1 MRKLNNRRVICN
13 RFHRALQHLQQR
25 TGWNAK
31 KMASHYD
38 LPHRS
43 VLNWLRGKTSPGP
56 RRLKEL
62 CNIFGWE
69 HAALFE
75 CEGRDEIFERKHLNL
90 ETLNRH
96 YLSLQVRNPL
106 EAWAYVALAGAIV
119 FVDLAAA
126 GFECRAVTDH
136 HFGTRLDF
144 SSPGLANVSL
154 QIAVIFGRG
163 LVIRWLDEQGLVRK
177 EMDLTGSNLKLI
189 IKRLRAVA
197 GF

>member
-1 MRKLNNRRVICN
+1 
-13 RFHRALQHLQQR
+13 
-25 TGWNAK
+25 
-31 KMASHYD
+31 MASHYD

-75 CEGRDEIFERKHLNL
+75 SEGRDEIFERKHLNL